1 MQKFTDAHQIQH
13 AIMAGKFTN
22 DELTAFGQAIQ
33 FARASMAKQ
42 VKRQL
47 TLGATVSFNSSRTGL
62 THGTIT
68 KIGIKKATVRTS
80 NGLWQVP
87 MNMLSVA

>member
-1 MQKFTDAHQIQH
+1 MQRFTDAHSIQH
-13 AIMAGKFTN
+13 AIMMGNFTN
-22 DELTAFGQAIQ
+22 DELVAIGEAIK
-33 FARASMAKQ
+33 FERASMAKQ

-62 THGTIT
+62 TTGTIT
-68 KIGIKKATVRTS
+68 KIGIKKATVRTP